1 MEFRQRLCSKHSF
14 LLVSFKRQLKGM
26 VQTKDLL
33 QENQKQILAHSCSF
47 KTPFARKE
55 FSCKNVCYRIQAKF
69 QAGSFLSASFWQ
81 HCFDKYSETEQSARD
96 KAILVNS
103 LQSYFG
109 DI

>member
-1 MEFRQRLCSKHSF
+1 M
-14 LLVSFKRQLKGM
+14 VS
-26 VQTKDLL
+26 TKDLL
-33 QENQKQILAHSCSF
+33 QKNQTQALAHSCSF
-47 KTPFARKE
+47 KTPFARKA

-69 QAGSFLSASFWQ
+69 QAGSVLSASFWQ
-81 HCFDKYSETEQSARD
+81 HSSDKYSEKEQSAKD